1 MATFLERFNK
11 LLNDRDMSAADF
23 SRISGIPES
32 TLCRYRS
39 GGYEPKQRRLE
50 IMAAVFHVSVDYLM
64 GRTEDPALSDQPSPS
79 PAIPGFDELTEEN
92 KKVVQD
98 YIDFLLSKQ

>member
-11 LLNDRDMSAADF
+11 LLKDRDMTAADF
-23 SRISGIPES
+23 SRLSGIPES

-39 GGYEPKQRRLE
+39 GGYEPKQERLE
-50 IMAAVFHVSVDYLM
+50 VMAAAFRVSIDYLI
-64 GRTEDPALSDQPSPS
+64 GRTDDPALPGK
-79 PAIPGFDELTEEN
+79 PAAPPIPGFDELTEEN
-92 KKVVQD
+92 KKIVEQ